1 MKSKL
6 VKIIVPLCVV
16 LVIGGIW
23 VFKNAEDKADDP
35 AATLPPVISE
45 DRVQPLNDTDF
56 LLKSDAIDLDALTAS
71 VCR

>member
-6 VKIIVPLCVV
+6 VKSLSATGRV
-16 LVIGGIW
+16 VIGGIW

-35 AATLPPVISE
+35 AATLPPGISE

-56 LLKSDAIDLDALTAS
+56 LLNRMSSDLDAMTAYG
-71 VCR
+71 CR